1 MKVEALDPIAGERGL
16 WRLWL
21 SRRLPTELRTREG
34 RGVRVLFPG
43 VANSGAGPDFLG
55 AQIAFDEE
63 SPCRGDVELHLRAT
77 SWKGHGHDRDPR
89 YNRVILHVV
98 LEDDGG
104 PAWIAAGLPIPVLA
118 LGPLLA
124 DLGEPRTPAREEGPC
139 RNLEAPRGEPEL
151 VREAIRAAGQARFG
165 ARASLWEGELAA
177 APMEDC
183 VPRALLRC
191 AGLGGNSEACVALA
205 QALDGA
211 TLEAILQGPA
221 AQRSVT
227 VLAALLGMAG
237 LLELGKASAEE
248 HEAWSRQSGYWPGR
262 PLDARQWRRFR
273 IRPANLP
280 EARLRVVAAVL
291 AANGLIGLVTR
302 LAELLDR
309 SEPPP
314 VAELLAPLLPEGAGA
329 GRGWALESWTNIL
342 LPFLAAAGP
351 GLGREKLAARA
362 ARLYAGLPGGGD
374 NRVLTRMRGIAGL
387 DGGQLAAIEQQ
398 GLLQIWADFCGRQ
411 ECARCP
417 LARVGS

>member
-1 MKVEALDPIAGERGL
+1 MKVEALGPIAGERDL

-21 SRRLPTELRTREG
+21 SRRLPMELRTREG

-55 AQIAFDEE
+55 AQIAFDGE
-63 SPCRGDVELHLRAT
+63 PPRRGDVELHLRAT
-77 SWKGHGHDRDPR
+77 SWKGHGHDHDQR
-89 YNRVILHVV
+89 YNGVILHVV

-124 DLGEPRTPAREEGPC
+124 DLGEPRTPASEEGPC
-139 RNLEAPRGEPEL
+139 RNVGAPRAEPAR
-151 VREAIRAAGQARFG
+151 VRAAIRAAGQARFE

-177 APMEDC
+177 TPVEDC
-183 VPRALLRC
+183 MLRSLLRC
-191 AGLGGNSEACVALA
+191 AGLGGNGEACAALA

-211 TLEAILQGPA
+211 TLEAMLQGPA
-221 AQRSVT
+221 DQRSVT
-227 VLAALLGMAG
+227 AAAALLGMAG
-237 LLELGKASAEE
+237 LLELGKASGEE

-291 AANGLIGLVTR
+291 AANGLSGLTTR
-302 LAELLDR
+302 LAELVDR
-309 SEPPP
+309 PEPSP

-329 GRGWALESWTNIL
+329 GRSWALESWTNTL

-351 GLGREKLAARA
+351 KLGRAGLGERA

-387 DGGQLAAIEQQ
+387 DAEPSAAIAQQ
-398 GLLQIWADFCGRQ
+398 GLLHIWADCCSRQ

-417 LARVGS
+417 LARVSG